1 MLDELILNVV
11 STENPT
17 DLDALINKDYDNV
30 QVCAHAAMREEGPAS
45 FPLCL
50 MQRRIVFDEKTPA

>member
-30 QVCAHAAMREEGPAS
+30 QVCAHAAVRTKA
-45 FPLCL
+45 C
-50 MQRRIVFDEKTPA
+50 VFSSLFDAKTHRF

>member
-30 QVCAHAAMREEGPAS
+30 QVCAHTAMREQGPAS